1 MVKWPAGRLEEPLN
15 DEVGKFIREFRKH
28 TRWTREK
35 HLAWAELEQKMVK
48 TRYQFF
54 VGRAQLYG
62 LGPKGDGYLY
72 DVPSTQRG
80 FLSTYRGHLVRLVV
94 AGHSRTERM
103 IMVGLF
109 NRDLLLAPVASE
121 RD

>member
-1 MVKWPAGRLEEPLN
+1 MELPTRRLEDPQN

-28 TRWTREK
+28 TRWTKEK
-35 HLAWAELEQKMVK
+35 HLAWAELEQKLVK

-54 VGRAQLYG
+54 WARAQLYG

-72 DVPSTQRG
+72 EVPSTQRG

-94 AGHSRTERM
+94 AGHSRTERK

-109 NRDLLLAPVASE
+109 NRDFLQLTLTTE
-121 RD
+121 NN